1 MQHVVVRP
9 QHHAPAGAAAMTLSS
24 VGVVGNALRLWRMV
38 LRFL

>member
-9 QHHAPAGAAAMTLSS
+9 QHHAPAGAAAMTLS
-24 VGVVGNALRLWRMV
+24 VGVAGNSLRLWRMV